1 MPGRPIPSSALL
13 TAGAINAV
21 DAMAFMLLAT
31 HPAIR
36 HRPSPPQPRQP
47 DTSIVAEFDSL
58 LMALDDHS
66 ISREDWDNFRKILAI
81 AAGEAAPDSRLA
93 AEDALQGF
101 LNAHKRW
108 KEAYAYSGPAPKR
121 PDPSHP

>member
-1 MPGRPIPSSALL
+1 MPPMGSYSA
-13 TAGAINAV
+13 AINAV

-36 HRPSPPQPRQP
+36 HRPAPPTPRQP

-66 ISREDWDNFRKILAI
+66 ITVDEWQTFRKILAI
-81 AAGEAAPDSRLA
+81 AAIEASPDSRTA
-93 AEDALQGF
+93 AEDGLQG
-101 LNAHKRW
+101 LLKAHTRW
-108 KEAYAYSGPAPKR
+108 KEAHAYR
-121 PDPSHP
+121 PGSTSP